1 MKMLGTVKEIWRYP
15 VKGMAGEKVQQCELS
30 KWGLTKDRTWALWD
44 INRQEIQS
52 CKFRP
57 ELLMCSASSRTNPTD
72 PHVDITFPCGTR
84 IGSDDTRI
92 HQKLSD
98 LVGFES
104 TLMQLESNLDMRF
117 FKRYKG
123 AKEGWLEELKN
134 TFSREQNEPYPDFSN
149 LPPEIEE
156 YVTVPGSFF
165 LVAPFHII
173 TTATL
178 THLQKSLPK
187 SDWNTRRFRP
197 NLIIDTGDEP
207 SGLVEQEWL
216 QQCIKIARSEID
228 CTSTTPRCGAI
239 TRSQQTLAFDKK
251 ILRTVIKEANQ
262 NVGIY
267 GAVTTNGEICVGDN
281 VTTI

>member
-187 SDWNTRRFRP
+187 SDWDTRRFRP
-197 NLIIDTGDEP
+197 NLIIDTGNEP